1 MSNKI
6 NIPEGWKNVN
16 GEAMVSSVKIAED
29 FEKEHTHVCRD
40 IQNLISQ
47 NPILDSDKYFIET
60 SYKAG
65 TGKNY
70 KAYDV
75 KRKGFSLLTMGFTG
89 SAALDWKLKYIDT
102 FDQMETALRK
112 IAGQTLPSDSSNKSY
127 APKASSLGEVA
138 SFIKVMSSIMRA
150 NKQTP
155 EKIAEMAKMVC
166 EQFNVSIPDGLVVHN
181 PYQQLNFFKNANF
194 YAPSA
199 QQN

>member
-16 GEAMVSSVKIAED
+16 GEAIVSSVKIAED
-29 FEKEHTHVCRD
+29 FEKEHAHVCRD

-65 TGKNY
+65 TAKNY

-89 SAALDWKLKYIDT
+89 SAALEWKLKYIDT
-102 FDQMETALRK
+102 LTKWKLLYVK
-112 IAGQTLPSDSSNKSY
+112 
-127 APKASSLGEVA
+127 
-138 SFIKVMSSIMRA
+138 
-150 NKQTP
+150 
-155 EKIAEMAKMVC
+155 
-166 EQFNVSIPDGLVVHN
+166 
-181 PYQQLNFFKNANF
+181 
-194 YAPSA
+194 
-199 QQN
+199 